1 MEKFEKWNL
10 SRSFSNDL
18 RGLKLIFRNETNFR
32 IELVAASLA
41 ILFGFLLNISYGDW
55 IAISLVISLVFIS
68 EAINSSIEA
77 LSDTISK
84 EFKVNIR
91 YAKDVSSGGV
101 LISSVASFITGL
113 LVFFPY
119 IIDWLKNIWS

>member
-1 MEKFEKWNL
+1 MGKFEKWSL
-10 SRSFSNDL
+10 SRSLSNAI
-18 RGLKLIFRNETNFR
+18 RGLRLIFINETNFR

-41 ILFGFLLNISYGDW
+41 ILLGFLLKISYGDW

-68 EAINSSIEA
+68 EAINSSLEA

-101 LISSVASFITGL
+101 LISSIASFITGL
-113 LVFFPY
+113 LVFLPY
-119 IIDWLKNIWS
+119 IIDWVKNILA

>member
-10 SRSFSNDL
+10 SRSFSNAL